1 MIDGYFVHFTEDD
14 PKLEALPKY
23 TVFVLDVSL
32 IPFSFYPYTVERRD
46 VLCRPS
52 FSQKC
57 ISLIAVSFANF
68 CQTQV
73 SGSMQGEKI
82 RQLQDAMFTILDD
95 MTEDDYFSILTF
107 NHDVQVGF
115 DFSRYIHS
123 Q

>member
-1 MIDGYFVHFTEDD
+1 MKAKLLSKVHFIDCC
-14 PKLEALPKY
+14 
-23 TVFVLDVSL
+23 F
-32 IPFSFYPYTVERRD
+32 
-46 VLCRPS
+46 C
-52 FSQKC
+52 
-57 ISLIAVSFANF
+57 ANF

-107 NHDVQVGF
+107 NYDVQVGF

>member
-32 IPFSFYPYTVERRD
+32 ISFSFFPYTVERRD

-57 ISLIAVSFANF
+57 ISLIAVSVPTFA
-68 CQTQV
+68 
-73 SGSMQGEKI
+73 KP
-82 RQLQDAMFTILDD
+82 R
-95 MTEDDYFSILTF
+95 
-107 NHDVQVGF
+107 
-115 DFSRYIHS
+115 
-123 Q
+123 